1 MLIRTPPAWGIDT
14 IRDALASIGSA
25 SPEVHFGPRGAAGTT
40 PVVRRI
46 NMADLRQALARG
58 IDDFSANR
66 TDVVFLGVIYA
77 VAGLLLAA
85 LAAGRGALHLIFP
98 LASGFAL
105 IGPLAAIG
113 LYEMSRRREAGRPVT
128 WLDGLAVLRSPA
140 IGQIALLGAA
150 LLLVLAAWLVVA
162 SLIYDATLG
171 PQPPASLPAFAAAM
185 TGTTAGLTMA
195 ALGVAAG
202 AVFAAAVFTLTVVAF
217 PLMLDRHVDVA
228 VAVSTSLRV
237 VAVNPGPMLAWA
249 AIVAGGLVLGSLPL
263 LVGLAVVLPVLGHA
277 TWHLYRAVVA
287 D

>member
-25 SPEVHFGPRGAAGTT
+25 SPEAHFGPRGAAGTT